1 MSTVQVL
8 LDRIRRD
15 YLTQGRVEP
24 RNKLASSI
32 DASQTNLAFAY
43 DLDALVPG
51 AVISIGLEDMHVW
64 STDPT
69 ARTAEVDRGID
80 SSTAAAHT
88 TAERVRVAPR
98 WSDAQLLR
106 SVNAELANLFSQGL
120 YGITATEV
128 TFTSNTQG
136 YALPAGVVSVHR
148 VMAQDYTGDNWFP
161 ISGWSVEHVQNTTD
175 FASGIALFLRG
186 DAGLEGRKL
195 RVVYKRAFVD
205 LAALDDDVVTDG
217 LLPATAVDVLAMGT
231 AISVLVGREVANR
244 LYETQGSTRR
254 GEETPPGAAAQS
266 FTPIIRQYQARLQAE
281 KRTLARRHGA
291 L

>member
-1 MSTVQVL
+1 MSTAQAL

-24 RNKLASSI
+24 RNKLSASI
-32 DASQTNLAFAY
+32 DASVTSLTFAY
-43 DLDALVPG
+43 DLDALQPG
-51 AVISIGLEDMHVW
+51 STISIGLEDMHVW

-69 ARTAEVDRGID
+69 SRAVEVDRGID

-98 WSDAQLLR
+98 WSDAQILR
-106 SVNAELANLFSQGL
+106 SVNAELANLFAQGL
-120 YGITATEV
+120 YGMAATEV

-136 YALPAGVVSVHR
+136 YALPAAVVSVHR
-148 VMAQDYTGDNWFP
+148 VMVQDYTGDNWFP
-161 ISGWSVEHVQNTTD
+161 LTGWSVEHVQNTTD
-175 FASGIALFLRG
+175 FASGVALFVRG
-186 DAGLEGRKL
+186 ESGLEGRKL
-195 RVVYKRAFVD
+195 RVVYKRAFAD
-205 LAALDDDVVTDG
+205 LAALDDDVVADG

-244 LYETQGSTRR
+244 LYEAQGSTRR

-281 KRTLARRHGA
+281 KRTLARRYGA